1 MPTPSANRR
10 DPAIVLS
17 DVCLGYGRTTVLH
30 DVSMAIHAGT
40 ITALVGPNGSG
51 KSTLLNA
58 IAGLMPRQR
67 GSITVHGLPPERQRR
82 QIAYVQQRTDDNK
95 LLPIS
100 GREVVRMGRYAH
112 RGLLGRF
119 RPEDRAAVGDALARM
134 DATALADH
142 QLRELSGGQQQRIL
156 IAQGLA
162 QRGSVLMLDEP
173 VTGLDLTS
181 RAAILDVIADEREA
195 GVAIVMT
202 THDLSEARSADQVVL
217 LAGRVIATGPPSGV
231 LTRDNLVAAYGREPS
246 MVGPEWHLD
255 DPHHD

>member
-1 MPTPSANRR
+1 MTHATDRTA
-10 DPAIVLS
+10 PAIVLV
-17 DVCLGYGRTTVLH
+17 DVCIGYGRTTVLH
-30 DVSMAIHAGT
+30 DVSIEIQPGT

-58 IAGLMPRQR
+58 VAGLLPRQR
-67 GSITVHGLPPERQRR
+67 GTITVLGLPPERQRR
-82 QIAYVQQRTDDNK
+82 QIAYVQQRTDDNQ

-100 GREVVRMGRYAH
+100 GREVVKMGRYAH

-119 RPEDRAAVGDALARM
+119 RDEDRAAVDRAMDRI
-134 DATALADH
+134 DATALGDR
-142 QLRELSGGQQQRIL
+142 QLREMSGGQQQRIL

-162 QRGSVLMLDEP
+162 QQGSVLMLDEP
-173 VTGLDLTS
+173 VTGLDLIS
-181 RAAILDVIADEREA
+181 RAAILDVVTAERDS

-202 THDLSEARSADQVVL
+202 THDLVDARAADQVVL
-217 LAGRVIATGPPSGV
+217 LAGRVIASGTPEAV

-246 MVGPEWHLD
+246 MVGPVPHLD